1 MAAKKISSDRKRSRS
16 VIKRNKLSI
25 LKKNKL
31 GIGIIS
37 VVIIIGAIVGIYF
50 VYTEIGGSD
59 EDGISD
65 NTIDN
70 GSNSDNGGDGED
82 FTFKTLEGKEKKLSD
97 YRGKI
102 VVLDLWA
109 TWCSPCQGQMLEL
122 RKIYQHYSKDELQIL
137 SIDIDS
143 RETVDQIKDFKQ
155 QFAYYGY
162 SLDWTFGLEKDSLDK
177 YMPEAGI
184 PTLAIFNQQGNLKYR
199 HAGLSYFNE
208 IPENYPTD
216 QPEPPLLKEKID
228 ELF

>member
-1 MAAKKISSDRKRSRS
+1 MTAKKISSDRKRSRP
-16 VIKRNKLSI
+16 VIKKSKLSI

-31 GIGIIS
+31 GMGIILT
-37 VVIIIGAIVGIYF
+37 VIIAAIAGIYF
-50 VYTEIGGSD
+50 VYTE
-59 EDGISD
+59 DGTLD

-70 GSNSDNGGDGED
+70 GSDSDDSGDGED

-109 TWCSPCQGQMLEL
+109 TWCNPCQGQMLEL
-122 RKIYQHYSKDELQIL
+122 RKIYQHYSNDELQIL

-143 RETVDQIKDFKQ
+143 RETIDQIKDFKQ
-155 QFAYYGY
+155 QFADYGY
-162 SLDWTFGLEKDSLDK
+162 SLDWTFGLEKDSLNK

-184 PTLAIFNQQGNLKYR
+184 PTLAIFNQQGNLEYR

-228 ELF
+228 ELR

>member
-16 VIKRNKLSI
+16 MIKRSKFGI

-31 GIGIIS
+31 GT
-37 VVIIIGAIVGIYF
+37 VIIFTVIIAAIAGIYF
-50 VYTEIGGSD
+50 VYTEIGGNDDS
-59 EDGISD
+59 
-65 NTIDN
+65 
-70 GSNSDNGGDGED
+70 GDGED
-82 FTFKTLEGKEKKLSD
+82 FTFKTLEGREKKLSD

-122 RKIYQHYSKDELQIL
+122 RKIYQHYSNDKLQLL

-143 RETVDQIKDFKQ
+143 RETIDQIKDFKQ
-155 QFAYYGY
+155 QFADYGY

-184 PTLAIFNQQGNLKYR
+184 PTLAIFDQQGNLKYR

-228 ELF
+228 ELY